1 MINNTV
7 SGTFAQAPDVAS
19 NSLDQISGE
28 LQAEQSVAIEQ
39 PAAMLPVEDQ
49 ATRNAK
55 ANFSPGSL
63 NKAASVYGTPAQRNY
78 ATDPANRQAIV

>member
-7 SGTFAQAPDVAS
+7 ADGLDVQS
-19 NSLDQISGE
+19 NNLDQIFSE
-28 LQAEQSVAIEQ
+28 LQAEQSIAIGQ

-63 NKAASVYGTPAQRNY
+63 NKATSVYGTPAQRDY